1 MDSARHRDRLRVSV
15 APRPPG
21 DFHEKMMTDR
31 SDRSTPPSSSDWPVP
46 IAAWGEDVARSR
58 ERVAR
63 LARGE
68 YRHDAADSELIH
80 ELGATFEELSVAEEE
95 LRVQNE
101 QLERMHAEVERDRVR
116 YHALFHRAPV
126 AYVVTDADGVISD
139 ANAAASNMLRVR
151 ADRLIGKPLSV
162 FVHDASRQRFRRKI
176 TETSHTSVLPRT
188 FALDVVPRGGA
199 VIRVEATIASNQAS
213 ASGAV
218 EIAWLLVDQ
227 TERLRR
233 EEFERERAAELE
245 QLVALRTAEL
255 ERAHQMKDQLIGTVS
270 HEFRT
275 ALGAI
280 GGYAEL
286 LSLGIH
292 GALSVQQIGDVERI
306 QRAYAHLARLVDDL
320 LSFNKLSAGQVS
332 LDLDDVS
339 LADALRGVGDL
350 VGPQSAAKCIV
361 IDDATGN
368 AHFIVRIDTE
378 RVRQIVLNL
387 LGNAVKF
394 CQRNAIVRISA
405 RTHASVAVVEVRDDG
420 PGIPRD
426 KLDVIFEPFV
436 RLGVDAEV
444 MGSGLGLAISRE
456 MARAMGGELTVESE
470 VGHGTCFTLELP
482 ISTRLATNERD

>member
-1 MDSARHRDRLRVSV
+1 M
-15 APRPPG
+15 
-21 DFHEKMMTDR
+21 
-31 SDRSTPPSSSDWPVP
+31 P

-58 ERVAR
+58 ERLARLAR
-63 LARGE
+63 LARGRS
-68 YRHDAADSELIH
+68 RHDVSGADSELIH

-101 QLERMHAEVERDRVR
+101 QLERVHADLERDRVR

-126 AYVVTDADGVISD
+126 CYLVTDANGVISD
-139 ANAAASNMLRVR
+139 ANVAASTMLRVR
-151 ADRLIGKPLSV
+151 ADRLIGKPLSL
-162 FVHDASRQRFRRKI
+162 FVHDASRQRFRRKVS
-176 TETSHTSVLPRT
+176 EMADTSVLPRT
-188 FALDVVPRGGA
+188 FALDVVPRGGT
-199 VIRVEATIASNQAS
+199 VIRVEATIASNQTA
-213 ASGAV
+213 ASGAP

-227 TERLRR
+227 TERLHR
-233 EEFERERAAELE
+233 EELEQERAAELE
-245 QLVALRTAEL
+245 RLVAARTSEL
-255 ERAHQMKDQLIGTVS
+255 ERTHHLEDQLIGTVS

-292 GALSVQQIGDVERI
+292 GALSEQQVGDVERI

-320 LSFNKLSAGQVS
+320 LSFNKLTAGRLS

-339 LADALRGVGDL
+339 PADALRGIGDL
-350 VGPQSAAKCIV
+350 VGPQSAAKGIV
-361 IDDATGN
+361 IRDSTSD
-368 AHFIVRIDTE
+368 AHFIVRVDTE

-394 CQRNAIVRISA
+394 CQQGA
-405 RTHASVAVVEVRDDG
+405 RVTVGARVCGNVAVVDVRDDG

-436 RLGVDAEV
+436 RLGVEAEV

-482 ISTRLATNERD
+482 LSTRLATNERD